1 MALAVHDE
9 RLTRRVGFAVLLA
22 AALTVV
28 FVVMIWP
35 RLGQAGLTVRVRFGV
50 VVGLPA
56 GAPVRVAGKDVGHV
70 RSIGISRDPR
80 DPRGQAGVVAVLSID
95 PEWAGRIPRNAD
107 FFVDARSLL
116 APRYIAIGPPP
127 GHAAPERAL
136 RDGDEIDGIDP
147 PSLDN
152 VLQRTW
158 DTLEEV
164 SRFMDAIQPAAAKI
178 DASAGRLAA
187 TIASLDP
194 RPGASEELRRSVAEA
209 AGAAEQLVEAF
220 AAGRVDPAADLQVAG
235 RFERREHLEE
245 VGGDGD
251 LADRSTD
258 LAVHDQEAGRA
269 PAVVAGNTVHALADQ
284 LGYEDGAR
292 KRAEQLVTA
301 APAREEGEVAGT
313 CARSAADAARGVAG
327 RRDAQLPRGSAV
339 GEPGRQHPVLD
350 QVHRP

>member
-95 PEWAGRIPRNAD
+95 PEWADRIPRNAD

-220 AAGRVDPAADLQVAG
+220 AAGRVDPAAIAALAARVSATAARIETSAAELRVQLAQIRRALELAG
-235 RFERREHLEE
+235 VGQGQPFDARLERAIAS
-245 VGGDGD
+245 
-251 LADRSTD
+251 ADR
-258 LAVHDQEAGRA
+258 
-269 PAVVAGNTVHALADQ
+269 ALA
-284 LGYEDGAR
+284 A
-292 KRAEQLVTA
+292 AEQLAGSVRGVVEDATTGHGA
-301 APAREEGEVAGT
+301 LAAFGADLELVDDVKELTKELKRQPWRVVGAPAR
-313 CARSAADAARGVAG
+313 
-327 RRDAQLPRGSAV
+327 
-339 GEPGRQHPVLD
+339 
-350 QVHRP
+350 